1 MDVGQLATGI
11 KEFMVFGNR
20 ITVQTCRRIL
30 IILKSDGKHLN
41 GLQESLPTYGGLETR
56 TQV

>member
-1 MDVGQLATGI
+1 MDVGQLATGT

-20 ITVQTCRRIL
+20 TPVQTCRRIL

-41 GLQESLPTYGGLETR
+41 DLQESLPTYGGLEIR